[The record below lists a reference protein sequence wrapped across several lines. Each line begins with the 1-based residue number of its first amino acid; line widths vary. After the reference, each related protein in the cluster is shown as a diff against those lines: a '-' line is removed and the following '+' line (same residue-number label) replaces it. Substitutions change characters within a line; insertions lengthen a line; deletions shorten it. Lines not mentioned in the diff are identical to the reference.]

1 MTTFSHAC
9 MQSMLAWGM
18 PRPAN
23 VLKIRPSKGKSESV
37 FSSFLVENNGI
48 LVYQN
53 TFTFLLNQAICM
65 SHKYM
70 IIFSF
75 VAIKHLD
82 MASYI
87 P

>member
-1 MTTFSHAC
+1 
-9 MQSMLAWGM
+9 MQSMPAWGMPAWGM
-18 PRPAN
+18 PRPVN

-37 FSSFLVENNGI
+37 FSSFLAENNGI

-53 TFTFLLNQAICM
+53 TYFSVKSRMIAICM
-65 SHKYM
+65 SHIYM

-82 MASYI
+82 IASYI